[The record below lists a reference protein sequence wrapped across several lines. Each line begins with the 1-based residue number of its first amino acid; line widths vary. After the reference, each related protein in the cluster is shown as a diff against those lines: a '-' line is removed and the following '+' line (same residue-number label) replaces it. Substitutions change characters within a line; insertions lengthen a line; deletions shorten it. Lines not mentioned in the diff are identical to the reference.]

1 MSLTIQ
7 HGDIV
12 GKIMGYRANLVWK
25 RGMPIPEHGNF
36 GKEHDDQAVDYG
48 LPYFSKLYNPPI
60 INQQGFN
67 RQVQSTW
74 VVPAPFFFEAM
85 HVS

>member
-1 MSLTIQ
+1 
-7 HGDIV
+7 
-12 GKIMGYRANLVWK
+12 
-25 RGMPIPEHGNF
+25 MPERGNF
-36 GKEHDDQAVDYG
+36 GKEHDDHAVDYG

-74 VVPAPFFFEAM
+74 VVPAPFFWKPCMFPRTLAHKTYHASMTLDQEI
-85 HVS
+85 